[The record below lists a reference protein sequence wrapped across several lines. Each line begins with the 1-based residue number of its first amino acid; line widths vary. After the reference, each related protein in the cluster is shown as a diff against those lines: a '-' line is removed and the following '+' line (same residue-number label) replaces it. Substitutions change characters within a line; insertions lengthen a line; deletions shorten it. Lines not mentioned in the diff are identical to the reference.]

1 MDSDSDSDDDKTSDY
16 TWVLP
21 ILLLGVTAQRQEQP
35 QGLGRLYTG
44 QEYVDNVLNCGNS
57 IRIRDILRM
66 ELNTFYQLR
75 DWLTS
80 NTKLDDS
87 RYVSIEE
94 KLFIFIYIASSGQS
108 NRKAQEQ
115 FNRSSWTISQL
126 VFNLVLL
133 LL

>member
-1 MDSDSDSDDDKTSDY
+1 MDSDSDSDDDKPSDY

-21 ILLLGVTAQRQEQP
+21 ILLLGVAAQRQEQP

-66 ELNTFYQLR
+66 ELNTFYQLL

>member
-1 MDSDSDSDDDKTSDY
+1 M
-16 TWVLP
+16 LP
-21 ILLLGVTAQRQEQP
+21 IWLLGIAAQRQELP
-35 QGLGRLYTG
+35 QSLGRLYTG
-44 QEYVDNVLNCGNS
+44 QEYVDNVLNCSNS
-57 IRIRDILRM
+57 ACIRDVLRI
-66 ELNTFYQLR
+66 ELSTFYQLR
-75 DWLTS
+75 DWLAS

-87 RYVSIEE
+87 RYVSIEK

-115 FNRSSWTISQL
+115 FNCSSWTISQL

>member
-1 MDSDSDSDDDKTSDY
+1 MDSDTDSDDDKPSDY

-21 ILLLGVTAQRQEQP
+21 TLLLGVAAQRQEQP
-35 QGLGRLYTG
+35 QGLGRRRLYTG

-108 NRKAQEQ
+108 NRKAQE
-115 FNRSSWTISQL
+115 
-126 VFNLVLL
+126 
-133 LL
+133 